1 MSWFSNLK
9 KGKPLFG
16 GGDEPMPTY
25 IKKYP
30 TWCVPSAIFCA
41 TAWLIKQRQP
51 VRIIAQH
58 IEPGIDH
65 VQAEGLY
72 YGTWTPL
79 TEMPE
84 PDGMVVQTWT
94 RHYPDIEPYRIMSLG
109 EFFNE
114 QYQIFKL

>member
-1 MSWFSNLK
+1 MSWFKNWK
-9 KGKPLFG
+9 AGRPLFG
-16 GGDEPMPTY
+16 GSEP
-25 IKKYP
+25 IKVK

-65 VQAEGLY
+65 VQAEALIDGA
-72 YGTWTPL
+72 WTPL

-94 RHYPDIEPYRIMSLG
+94 RHYPDIEPYRIMTLG

>member
-1 MSWFSNLK
+1 MSWFKNLRE
-9 KGKPLFG
+9 GKPLFG
-16 GGDEPMPTY
+16 NATEP
-25 IKKYP
+25 IKVK

-41 TAWLIKQRQP
+41 TAWLIKARQP

-65 VQAEGLY
+65 VQAEALI

-84 PDGMVVQTWT
+84 PDGMVVQT
-94 RHYPDIEPYRIMSLG
+94 
-109 EFFNE
+109 
-114 QYQIFKL
+114 